1 MSYYTVLFLY
11 IFLFIGYFLF
21 LVSYPVETGDTIK
34 ASYIIQMFHMLGLL
48 SVIYLEKVKAKSFSF
63 YLVVVS
69 IFTVVF
75 IHNFSA
81 MLSHFEQIKF
91 NVF

>member
-1 MSYYTVLFLY
+1 MNIDNLFLY
-11 IFLFIGYFLF
+11 LFYAGLSFLIFLI
-21 LVSYPVETGDTIK
+21 D
-34 ASYIIQMFHMLGLL
+34 SYIGLL
-48 SVIYLEKVKAKSFSF
+48 SAIYLEKVKAKSFSF